1 MSNVHY
7 VSVNSKPDYPPRDFF
22 EWANSP
28 LPRAQRK
35 CKTPTP
41 VAENSCSNPP
51 PGAIIFK
58 NQQKNTKQ
66 EIEFMKNS
74 TEILICSFLVGGFYG
89 SDSNILSHSPFI
101 YKPTQEIHKNRV
113 PKYDFTKS

>member
-1 MSNVHY
+1 MINLNLQMSNVHY
-7 VSVNSKPDYPPRDFF
+7 VSVNSKPDHPPGQTPGDIF

-35 CKTPTP
+35 CDTPTP

-58 NQQKNTKQ
+58 NQQKTKQ

-74 TEILICSFLVGGFYG
+74 TEILICSFLVDGFYG
-89 SDSNILSHSPFI
+89 SDSKYLKSFS
-101 YKPTQEIHKNRV
+101 IHL
-113 PKYDFTKS
+113 